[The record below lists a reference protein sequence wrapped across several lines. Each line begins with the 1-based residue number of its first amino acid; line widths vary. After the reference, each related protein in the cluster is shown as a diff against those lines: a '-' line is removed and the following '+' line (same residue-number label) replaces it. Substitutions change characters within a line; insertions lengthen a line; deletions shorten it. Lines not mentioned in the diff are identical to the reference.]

1 MSTDTGALETIVYNE
16 LNIYSVSAPD
26 HPWDPIT
33 WDKSDK
39 HSANTNIKAKAD
51 DSSATLETRYDDMG
65 KTTWL
70 PALQLQSSDS
80 SFQSVHFSSLNLLLK
95 QDLVNVIKVVHIVQ
109 VVQIIVILPERQRR
123 MRHLW
128 QGKPHNAVAVGQ
140 RRRRSSSN
148 WCGWSKESIVSPT
161 SVVIR
166 NLLALHISDSFPDH
180 FFAWVTE
187 AGWGPAVS

>member
-1 MSTDTGALETIVYNE
+1 LG
-16 LNIYSVSAPD
+16 
-26 HPWDPIT
+26 PIT
-33 WDKSDK
+33 RDKLDNY
-39 HSANTNIKAKAD
+39 SANTNIKAKAD
-51 DSSATLETRYDDMG
+51 DSSATLETRCDDMG

-70 PALQLQSSDS
+70 PALQLQSPDS

-95 QDLVNVIKVVHIVQ
+95 QDLVNVFKVVHVVKI
-109 VVQIIVILPERQRR
+109 VQIIVILPERERR

-128 QGKPHNAVAVGQ
+128 QPHNAVAVGQ

-148 WCGWSKESIVSPT
+148 PCGWYKESIVSSA

-166 NLLALHISDSFPDH
+166 NLLALHISNSFPDH
-180 FFAWVTE
+180 FFAWFMK